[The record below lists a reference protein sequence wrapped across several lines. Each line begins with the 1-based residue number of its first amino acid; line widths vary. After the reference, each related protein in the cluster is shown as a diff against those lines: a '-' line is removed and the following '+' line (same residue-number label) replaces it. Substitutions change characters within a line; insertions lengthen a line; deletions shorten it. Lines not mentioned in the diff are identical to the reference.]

1 MEKERHLKD
10 SLEALSIMKMRITFI
25 ITQKFVTFV
34 EKVMETCNYRNIN
47 DAFDAIID

>member
-1 MEKERHLKD
+1 
-10 SLEALSIMKMRITFI
+10 MKMRITFI

-47 DAFDAIID
+47 DAFDAIIDQANEKQEDEGEH